1 MQREGKKLAQV
12 ARCQA
17 RGLLDLPGSDQHHE
31 QAQAVDA
38 SLAAWGLCLA
48 PDPDDDDDGAAAP
61 EEPKCCLWPCN
72 VAAFNAWQRVQT
84 QWRTDA
90 AGGRTGLD
98 YAGVIAYLVDV
109 LRIKPQARAE
119 LLGGLQ
125 AMEWAALEIWRE
137 QRD

>member
-1 MQREGKKLAQV
+1 M
-12 ARCQA
+12 
-17 RGLLDLPGSDQHHE
+17 
-31 QAQAVDA
+31 
-38 SLAAWGLCLA
+38 AAWGLCIA
-48 PDPDDDDDGAAAP
+48 PDDDDEDNPPSDGASDGAGRTAGP
-61 EEPKCCLWPCN
+61 QCFLWPCN
-72 VAAFNAWQRVQT
+72 LAAFNAWQRVQT
-84 QWRTDA
+84 QWRTDG

-125 AMEWAALEIWRE
+125 AMEWAALEVWRE